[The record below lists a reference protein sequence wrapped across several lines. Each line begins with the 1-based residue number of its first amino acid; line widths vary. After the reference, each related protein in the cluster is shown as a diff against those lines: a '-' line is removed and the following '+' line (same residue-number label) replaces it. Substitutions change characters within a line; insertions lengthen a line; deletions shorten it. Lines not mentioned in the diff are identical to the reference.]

1 MAVLVL
7 SVTLVLFIWG
17 VCSFT
22 EAALYAVSMPFVRQ
36 LRRTNPDAGKLLT
49 DFKENIERPISAVL
63 IVNTTVAAAGS
74 AIVGAQASVV
84 LGDSTL
90 WLFSLFLTFSALV
103 FSEIIPKILGVAY
116 TRKVSPMLAQPL
128 RVTIVLLFPLIW
140 MIEQIA
146 RWVKPQSPIAA
157 APEGEVKELA
167 KISAEEG
174 SIMPYEADLVRH
186 VLNLDKVSARDIM
199 TPITAVQRVADNLS
213 VGEVAEQAPHW
224 RFSRIPL
231 FDTDDPGIWTGYV
244 MTRSVLAAQAEDHFE
259 TKLKD
264 LATPL
269 FFVSAGTAGHRLLE
283 AFLLRR
289 THLFGVTE
297 PDGSVVGIVTL
308 EDVLESVI
316 GAEIIDESDIVADVQ
331 HLTRLREKRGK

>member
-7 SVTLVLFIWG
+7 SVILVLVIWAI
-17 VCSFT
+17 CSFT

-36 LRRTNPDAGKLLT
+36 LRQTNPDAGKLLT

-63 IVNTTVAAAGS
+63 IVNTAVAAAGS
-74 AIVGAQASVV
+74 SIVGAQASSV

-90 WLFSLFLTFSALV
+90 WLFSVFLTFSALV

-116 TRKVSPMLAQPL
+116 TRSVSPILAKPL
-128 RVTIVLLFPLIW
+128 RVTIAVLFPLIW
-140 MIEQIA
+140 LIEQIA

-174 SIMPYEADLVRH
+174 SIMPYEAELVRH
-186 VLNLDKVSARDIM
+186 VLNLDKVSAREIM
-199 TPITAVQRVADNLS
+199 TPVAVVQRVASNLT
-213 VGEVAEQAPHW
+213 VGDVRGEAPHW
-224 RFSRIPL
+224 RYSRIPL
-231 FDTDDPGIWTGYV
+231 FDGDDPGIWTGYV
-244 MTRSVLAAQAEDHFE
+244 MTRNVLAAQAEDRFE
-259 TKLKD
+259 TPLKD
-264 LATPL
+264 LTQPL

-308 EDVLESVI
+308 EDVLESII
-316 GAEIIDESDIVADVQ
+316 GTEIIDESDIVADLQ
-331 HLTRLREKRGK
+331 QLARLREKRK